1 MKMRLLNGF
10 KKFSFIWAM
19 VLTMAMF
26 PGCGN
31 GAGSGAD
38 TGVENSS
45 GNGAVDLPADTT
57 VETVYTP
64 SEENVKMLG
73 RTYYEDGKL
82 LCALSG
88 TGIEFTFSGTKCVIT
103 LIGDSGSLS
112 VGQSDSHARV
122 AFYVNGERVAD
133 EMLNKYMDEYTVFE
147 SETPKEVTVT
157 VVKLSESA
165 QSTFCIG
172 DIKVT
177 GTTIKPSAE
186 KELFIEFIGDSITCG
201 YGVDDPNKDNHFS
214 TKTEDVTKTYAYLT
228 AQALEADYSMVSFSG
243 HGIISG
249 YTTGDKV
256 SEQTVQQYYDK
267 LGFCWT
273 ANPHFNPVELT
284 WDFTVRQPDVI
295 VINLGTNDESYTGND
310 AARREEYRA
319 AYVEFIKTVRTN
331 NPDAKILCTLGMMGD
346 GLYPTI
352 ETAVADYTAE
362 TGDSNVFA
370 MKFDVQSASD
380 GYGADWHPSAITHEK
395 AAEKLVAKIKEI
407 YGE

>member
-1 MKMRLLNGF
+1 MKWRTLF
-10 KKFSFIWAM
+10 KKYCCGCAVI
-19 VLTMAMF
+19 LTVMMLT
-26 PGCGN
+26 GCGK
-31 GAGSGAD
+31 GAD
-38 TGVENSS
+38 SDVSGTSANENTA
-45 GNGAVDLPADTT
+45 GAAVDFPADAT
-57 VETVYTP
+57 VETVYSP

-88 TGIEFTFSGTKCVIT
+88 SGVEFTFSGTKCVIT
-103 LIGDSGSLS
+103 LIGDSGSLNAGNS
-112 VGQSDSHARV
+112 HSHARV
-122 AFYVNGERVAD
+122 AFYVNGERIAD
-133 EMLNKYMDEYTVFE
+133 ELIKKYMDDYTVFE
-147 SETPKEVTVT
+147 SDTPKEVTVT

-177 GTTIKPSAE
+177 GTVIRPTAQ
-186 KELFIEFIGDSITCG
+186 KELLIEFIGDSITCG

-228 AQALEADYSMVSFSG
+228 AQALDADYSMVSFSG

-256 SEQTVQQYYDK
+256 PEQTVQQYYDK

-273 ANPHFNPVELT
+273 ANPHFNPVELS

-295 VINLGTNDESYTGND
+295 VINLGTNDESYTGAD

-319 AYVEFIKTVRTN
+319 AYVEFIKAVRTN
-331 NPDAKILCTLGMMGD
+331 NPDAKILCTLGIMGD
-346 GLYPTI
+346 GLYPAV
-352 ETAVADYTAE
+352 EAAVADYTAE

-370 MKFDVQSASD
+370 MKFDVQVAAD
-380 GYGADWHPSAITHEK
+380 GFGADWHPSAITHEK
-395 AAEKLVAKIKEI
+395 AAKKLVAEI
-407 YGE
+407 QSLIGE